1 VSERETERRSR
12 RRWRD
17 ISNTSKETK
26 KITLK
31 EMQKLKCIHVIPN
44 DGKKKK
50 STLAK
55 NLFYINEVDIVQS
68 HKEREREQKMGRRTS
83 GMKREREIYRNGGK
97 GGRQKE

>member
-1 VSERETERRSR
+1 VSERETGRRSR

-31 EMQKLKCIHVIPN
+31 EMQKLKCIHVTPN

-50 STLAK
+50 KKARWL
-55 NLFYINEVDIVQS
+55 
-68 HKEREREQKMGRRTS
+68 RTS
-83 GMKREREIYRNGGK
+83 LYK
-97 GGRQKE
+97 